1 LVKMDFLKVL
11 LLVVVCAYQVR
22 GECGEPGYI
31 RCRTNTDRCIPYR
44 YMCDGDNDCGD
55 RSDESDE
62 ICEWIR
68 NLPTNHCDYKEI
80 DCNGYCHGLHE
91 YCECTDIE
99 KDPRVCQMFADGQIQ
114 HFSDIIVHEE
124 FVGNG
129 LERSKKMGE
138 MFEAKI
144 DSSIRDPSSHCPNMF
159 AHINDQCLS
168 FLYLAK
174 LSWGEGRAFC
184 QAVGGDLLTIHD
196 VSQYEALV
204 HHINSLEVD
213 ADFWLGGVLE
223 NEETGWEWVDGS
235 AFQSGTPFWTLRYET
250 RCNPHLNR
258 TVDHDGGCY
267 FQGPHEPVVG
277 HCLALTHEK
286 YYYFSDERCLD
297 QKSPLCVAPAN
308 EA

>member
-62 ICEWIR
+62 ICEFIR
-68 NLPTNHCDYKEI
+68 ELPREHCDYKQVY
-80 DCNGYCHGLHE
+80 CNGYCHGLHE
-91 YCECTDIE
+91 YCECNDIE
-99 KDPRVCQMFADGQIQ
+99 KDPRVCQMFRDGQIQ
-114 HFSDIIVHEE
+114 LFSDIFVQEE
-124 FVGNG
+124 FIGNG

-138 MFEAKI
+138 IFTAKI
-144 DSSIRDPSSHCPNMF
+144 DSSIRDPSNTCPNLFTPMGG
-159 AHINDQCLS
+159 QCLS

-174 LSWGEGRAFC
+174 LNWAQSRAFC
-184 QAVGGDLLTIHD
+184 NAIGGDLLTIHD
-196 VSQYEALV
+196 VSQYENLV
-204 HHINSLEVD
+204 HHIKSLD
-213 ADFWLGGVLE
+213 IDDDFWLGGVLE
-223 NEETGWEWVDGS
+223 NEETGWEWIDGH

-267 FQGPHEPVVG
+267 FQGPHEPVHG
-277 HCLALTHEK
+277 HCLAITHDK
-286 YYYFSDERCLD
+286 YYYFSDEHCME
-297 QKSPLCVAPAN
+297 KKGILCVAPA
-308 EA
+308 A